1 MNPKWYQAK
10 VIQGKG
16 LGKTF
21 GFPTLNLD
29 PPQIL
34 SGQKTGVYLAKLKIH
49 KKTYYGLL
57 FFGPR
62 LTLGQKDN
70 VLEIFVFNFNREI
83 YGETVFFRLLK
94 YIRSVQTF
102 PDTNSLRRQLLS
114 DYKTTKKILKNFQML
129 TPFDTI

>member
-1 MNPKWYQAK
+1 
-10 VIQGKG
+10 
-16 LGKTF
+16 
-21 GFPTLNLD
+21 
-29 PPQIL
+29 
-34 SGQKTGVYLAKLKIH
+34 
-49 KKTYYGLL
+49 LL